1 MSVAKSQICRLLVW
15 AAAFGWGVSI
25 VGTLLPWEWMEFV
38 LQGMGKSCVT
48 DDPMIRYHFRM
59 ATGGWSIIGFLYLC
73 CALNPRKYASMLPL
87 LAWGALFEGV
97 ILLIHGLARGLAAFP
112 FLGDV
117 AFCFVTGGGIL
128 LAEGRGKTAQ

>member
-25 VGTLLPWEWMEFV
+25 IGTLLPWEWMEFV
-38 LQGMGKSCVT
+38 LQGMGKSCAT

-97 ILLIHGLARGLAAFP
+97 ILLIHGLALGLAAFP

-128 LAEGRGKTAQ
+128 LCTTKNAAP